1 MSDLLIEI
9 GAEEIPAGY
18 IEPALK
24 AFKTDLEAALAKERI
39 EHGSVKCMG
48 TPRRLALVVEGVAD
62 EQKAETSTIT
72 GPPER
77 IGFDENGAPTIA
89 AEKFAQKAG
98 VALEEI
104 TIDDSDRGRYLSAV
118 IENPCAPSADILETL
133 LPGIILGLPFPKRM
147 RWGDLSISFARPI
160 ISVTGLLKER
170 PLNFIV
176 GDIASAPWV
185 FGHQFMAPGKQPLT
199 TAAAYEA
206 VLESAHVI
214 VDIDRRKALL
224 RQAIEK
230 EADQCGCTILED
242 EELVDIVTNL
252 VEYPFPVVG
261 TFDDLFLELPDEVL
275 ITAMREHQK
284 YFALA
289 DANGR
294 LKPRFIAVNN
304 TRARDMDLVAKG
316 HGKVIRARL
325 ADAKFFF
332 DVDLESTMDDFAEK
346 LKRVT
351 FQASLGSMY
360 EKRTRLVALGHYLA
374 PLVEN
379 HGAKDLEKDVVR
391 AAQIC
396 KSDLVSQMVIEFTRL
411 QGMMGR
417 FYAKRAGEND
427 AVAWAVEQHYMPVS
441 SGGALPGGN
450 AGRLLAVAD
459 KIDTIAGCFSI
470 DLLPTGASDPY
481 ALRRQAIGILQI
493 MEAGSF
499 EFSLEALVAKSVSL
513 YISDEEKAA
522 AVSQKILGFIKER
535 LTNMMVDRGYARNAV
550 NSALAVTFD
559 NIPDTLLRIKAL
571 DAFHRVPDFESL
583 ATAFKRVVNILKK
596 EGGLSLEEPEE
607 DLFEADA
614 EKELYRAC
622 TVAGTRIGE
631 FTAHKDYDSALK
643 EVASLGPWV
652 DRFFDDVMVMV
663 DDTALK
669 NNRTALLS
677 KIAALFSNI
686 ADFSQL

>member
-24 AFKTDLEAALAKERI
+24 AFKADLETVLAKERI
-39 EHGSVKCMG
+39 EHGAVKCMG
-48 TPRRLALVVEGVAD
+48 TPRRLALVVAGVSQR
-62 EQKAETSTIT
+62 QKAETSTIT

-104 TIDDSDRGRYLSAV
+104 TIADSDRGRYLSV
-118 IENPCAPSADILETL
+118 VVEQPCLHSAEILETL

-147 RWGDLSISFARPI
+147 RWGNLAISFARPI
-160 ISVTGLLKER
+160 ISVTGLLGDR
-170 PLNFIV
+170 PLNFTV
-176 GDIASAPWV
+176 GDIVSAPWV
-185 FGHQFMAPGKQPLT
+185 FGHQFMAPGKKQLT
-199 TAAAYEA
+199 TASEYEA

-214 VDIDRRKALL
+214 ADIDRRKTLL

-230 EADQCGCTILED
+230 KAQECGGTILED

-261 TFDDLFLELPDEVL
+261 TFDDLFLDLPDEVL

-289 DANGR
+289 DENGR

-304 TRARDMDLVAKG
+304 TRARDMDLVARG

-351 FQASLGSMY
+351 FQASLGSMH
-360 EKRTRLVALGHYLA
+360 EKRGRLVALGHYLA
-374 PLVEN
+374 LLVDCEERNELEN
-379 HGAKDLEKDVVR
+379 DVVR
-391 AAQIC
+391 AARIC
-396 KSDLVSQMVIEFTRL
+396 KSDLVSQMVIEFTKL

-417 FYAKRAGEND
+417 FYAERAGEKD
-427 AVAWAVEQHYMPVS
+427 AVAVAVEQHYMPVS
-441 SGGALPGGN
+441 SGGALPEGN
-450 AGRLLAVAD
+450 TGRLLAVAD

-499 EFSLEALVAKSVSL
+499 EFSLEELVAESVSL
-513 YISDEEKAA
+513 YLADQEKAR
-522 AVSQKILGFIKER
+522 AVSQKIMGFIKER
-535 LTNMMVDRGYARNAV
+535 LANMMVDRGYARNAV
-550 NSALAVTFD
+550 NSALAVSFD

-571 DAFHRVPDFESL
+571 DAFRRLPDFESL

-596 EGGLSLEEPEE
+596 EEGGSVGEPDEA
-607 DLFEADA
+607 LFEADA
-614 EKELYRAC
+614 EKELYTAC
-622 TVAGTRIGE
+622 KEAGTRVGK
-631 FTAHKDYDSALK
+631 FTARKEYDSALK

-677 KIAALFSNI
+677 KISALFSNI
-686 ADFSQL
+686 ADFSQI